1 MTTEMASE
9 AIKYYVPQI
18 YSFSCLLWNSF
29 WIILLT
35 PIQSILNIVA
45 IPVEYCLD
53 SFVKK
58 HIEQVKSLS
67 NKGIKRLD
75 FGLDADVEIHM

>member
-1 MTTEMASE
+1 MTTQIASE

-45 IPVEYCLD
+45 IPVEYCLEL
-53 SFVKK
+53 FCEKPT
-58 HIEQVKSLS
+58 EQVKFLS
-67 NKGIKRLD
+67 NKDIKRRD
-75 FGLDADVEIHM
+75 FGLGAAVEIPM